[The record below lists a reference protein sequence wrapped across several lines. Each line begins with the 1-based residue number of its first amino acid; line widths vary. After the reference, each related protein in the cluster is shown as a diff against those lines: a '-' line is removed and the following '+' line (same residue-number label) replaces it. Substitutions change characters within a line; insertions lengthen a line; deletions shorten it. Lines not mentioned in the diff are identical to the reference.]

1 MNIRKKLIIA
11 AMAGLLA
18 FTGCSVD
25 QTKEAKLPDVDV
37 SAESGNLPKYE
48 VTKTEDGKMPN
59 VDVQAEGGQMPEVDV
74 DTADVDVST
83 EKETVKVPKAKVVV
97 EEETVEV
104 PDVDV
109 TMPNE
114 NKDS

>member
-37 SAESGNLPKYE
+37 QADSGNLPKYE

-74 DTADVDVST
+74 EQGAILAHHD
-83 EKETVKVPKAKVVV
+83 VVV
-97 EEETVEV
+97 V
-104 PDVDV
+104 PVADAENVRGHDV
-109 TMPNE
+109 PGG
-114 NKDS
+114 

>member
-37 SAESGNLPKYE
+37 QADSGNLPKYE

-74 DTADVDVST
+74 DTADVEVTT
-83 EKETVKVPKAKVVV
+83 EKEKVKVPK
-97 EEETVEV
+97 
-104 PDVDV
+104 
-109 TMPNE
+109 
-114 NKDS
+114 SR